1 MPVPY
6 IKRLASEGKG
16 SIDSLEKKWDEAK
29 SKAKEEGK
37 GDNYAYITEIFKN
50 MAHASVEA
58 DFEPTS
64 EYTTR
69 VNLLARVFTH
79 NDTK

>member
-6 IKRLASEGKG
+6 IRKLASEGKG
-16 SIDSLEKKWDEAK
+16 SIESLEKKWGEAK
-29 SKAKEEGK
+29 KKASEEGK

-58 DFEPTS
+58 SLDAN
-64 EYTTR
+64 YMTR
-69 VNLLARVFTH
+69 VSLLARIFVH